1 MRKIRKTLLDRLT
14 HGDLNPLLE
23 YIRSSEELRLEVRT
37 LGEAFVYYRKGKAL
51 EIGRMKADKK
61 YGNVPEGKLAISDP
75 AQYFRDMKM
84 AIDGWLCSKKERGE
98 FDTQQNI
105 ARWNKHSSG
114 KYLVLDMEY
123 AFEQNQIAVQKREKK
138 AVFDLIGLDME
149 LKRIVFFEVKKGMG
163 ATKGKS
169 GIQEHIQDF
178 NTYLFGENQQ
188 LFRANLMRDIKQII
202 ADKNALGIL
211 DYTFIPKDFEN
222 SDPELVFVLHPYQDS
237 EIKQFTQELNNR
249 YKLITVNDEDFVLR

>member
-1 MRKIRKTLLDRLT
+1 MRKISKTLLERLT
-14 HGDLNPLLE
+14 AGDLKPLLK
-23 YIRSSEELRLEVRT
+23 YIKSREELRLEVRT
-37 LGEAFVYYRKGKAL
+37 HGEAFVYYRKGKAL
-51 EIGRMKADKK
+51 EIGSMKADKK

-75 AQYFRDMKM
+75 ARYFREMKM
-84 AIDGWLCSKKERGE
+84 AIDEWLSVKKERGE

-105 ARWNKHSSG
+105 ARWNQHSSG
-114 KYLVLDMEY
+114 RYLVLDMEY
-123 AFEQNQIAVQKREKK
+123 AFERKKIVNKNPEKR
-138 AVFDLIGLDME
+138 AVFDLIGLDLE

-169 GIQEHIQDF
+169 GIQEHIRDF
-178 NTYLFGENQQ
+178 NTYLFGENQE

-211 DYTFIPKDFEN
+211 DYTFIPNDFEN

-249 YKLITVNDEDFVLR
+249 YKLITVHDEDFVLR